1 MSSCNT
7 NRVVSTA
14 SADLRSNSTTSSL
27 RFSVSLRALALV
39 IGVTFLFPSSLFAQQ
54 ATVNQLKAA
63 WVYNFCNRVQWNA
76 RAFPAAE
83 TPLVIYVLGDASMG
97 AELSVVAFK
106 KKVQG
111 RQLIVKRVK
120 AGGDYAKCHL
130 LFVSDTIGAVER
142 RKVLAQT
149 RGKDVLVVGEI
160 LGFAEQGACV
170 NLFMNA
176 QRRVGF
182 ELNEAA
188 ASRQQLIFDRA
199 LRQHATILRGP

>member
-1 MSSCNT
+1 MSSYNT
-7 NRVVSTA
+7 NRAISTA
-14 SADLRSNSTTSSL
+14 SADLHSSSTPSSL
-27 RFSVSLRALALV
+27 RFSEWLRTFALV
-39 IGVTFLFPSSLFAQQ
+39 IGVTSLFPSSLFAQK
-54 ATVNQLKAA
+54 ATANQLKAA
-63 WVYNFCNRVQWNA
+63 WIYNFCDRVQWNTQ
-76 RAFPAAE
+76 AFPAAE

-176 QRRVGF
+176 ERRVGF

-188 ASRQQLIFDRA
+188 ARRQQLIFDSA
-199 LRQHATILRGP
+199 LRQHAIILRGP